1 MNEVRKCEVIIAHF
15 GLKID
20 ANLIGSIFLF
30 FRPSLVK
37 KEFKPTK
44 LPRFDGPLREGELVW
59 PRRASFLPSF
69 FPSSLSFSLP
79 SFHPPFLSP
88 SLSFA
93 LFSSCPSSLSPSHP
107 FALPFF
113 CPVFLLPFLSFAFS
127 SFRPPILSSFLFLPY
142 PISLPFPSFLPL
154 FFTLHSLD
162 SFVILP
168 FLLSTFLP
176 FFHPFLLFF
185 FPFFWSQRDLAL
197 CDSSIADCLAV
208 VKMSRRGLKV

>member
-1 MNEVRKCEVIIAHF
+1 MNDVRKCEVIIAHF

-44 LPRFDGPLREGELVW
+44 LPRFDGPLREGGLVW

-79 SFHPPFLSP
+79 LFLPPFLSP

-93 LFSSCPSSLSPSHP
+93 LFSFCPSSLSPSHP
-107 FALPFF
+107 FALP
-113 CPVFLLPFLSFAFS
+113 
-127 SFRPPILSSFLFLPY
+127 SFLPSFSFLTPF
-142 PISLPFPSFLPL
+142 PFPSLPSFLCSLPFTPSTP
-154 FFTLHSLD
+154 T
-162 SFVILP
+162 
-168 FLLSTFLP
+168 
-176 FFHPFLLFF
+176 
-185 FPFFWSQRDLAL
+185 
-197 CDSSIADCLAV
+197 
-208 VKMSRRGLKV
+208 

>member
-1 MNEVRKCEVIIAHF
+1 MNDVRKCEVIIAHF

-44 LPRFDGPLREGELVW
+44 LPRFDGPLREGGLVW

-79 SFHPPFLSP
+79 SFRLPFL
-88 SLSFA
+88 LSCLPFA
-93 LFSSCPSSLSPSHP
+93 LPLFRLLILSPSHP
-107 FALPFF
+107 FFLP
-113 CPVFLLPFLSFAFS
+113 
-127 SFRPPILSSFLFLPY
+127 FLPY

-208 VKMSRRGLKV
+208 VKMSRGGIKV

>member
-44 LPRFDGPLREGELVW
+44 LPRFDGPLREGGLVW

-69 FPSSLSFSLP
+69 FPSSLSFFLP
-79 SFHPPFLSP
+79 SFRPPFLSP

-93 LFSSCPSSLSPSHP
+93 LFSFCPSSLSPSHP

-113 CPVFLLPFLSFAFS
+113 RPPFLLSCLPFALPL
-127 SFRPPILSSFLFLPY
+127 FRLLILSPSHPFF
-142 PISLPFPSFLPL
+142 LPFPSLPH
-154 FFTLHSLD
+154 FPS
-162 SFVILP
+162 LP
-168 FLLSTFLP
+168 FLPSFVLYPSLPRLLRNPSFLTFYFSSFLP
-176 FFHPFLLFF
+176 SFLTVFFSLSSGLSVTLL
-185 FPFFWSQRDLAL
+185 SVT
-197 CDSSIADCLAV
+197 V
-208 VKMSRRGLKV
+208 V